1 MHKVVCTIGL
11 TDMGRDN
18 SFYFNVQEVTE
29 AIQKAH
35 ALFCERKLQ
44 KSPFRVAKI
53 DYPNRKLSFVREC
66 AHEVIRQTKCRLC
79 GKTYLYAIEGMM
91 QSIDCTAGCIMM
103 RVSAELVVLWLFCI
117 PIDCLYVV
125 QTKKVSISAVLT

>member
-35 ALFCERKLQ
+35 ALREKITKIALQ
-44 KSPFRVAKI
+44 SSK
-53 DYPNRKLSFVREC
+53 N
-66 AHEVIRQTKCRLC
+66 
-79 GKTYLYAIEGMM
+79 
-91 QSIDCTAGCIMM
+91 
-103 RVSAELVVLWLFCI
+103 
-117 PIDCLYVV
+117 
-125 QTKKVSISAVLT
+125 